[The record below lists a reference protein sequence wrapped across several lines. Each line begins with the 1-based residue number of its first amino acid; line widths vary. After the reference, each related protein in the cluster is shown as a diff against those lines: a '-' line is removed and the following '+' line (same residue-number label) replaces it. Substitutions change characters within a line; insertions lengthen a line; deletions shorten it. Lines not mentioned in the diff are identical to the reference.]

1 MEILPQIIV
10 FAIIASAIYA
20 LLATGLTLTFSTLD
34 FINFAHGDM
43 AMLGAFFFFSLYI
56 SQGLPL
62 TVALILTILIAA
74 ALGLF
79 IERTTFRPVRDKKS
93 FIPLVLSIG
102 VAILAQS
109 LITMFYG
116 GGSQNYYKGGGSATV
131 YNLFNGQITITLGQ
145 IMIVVSAVVL
155 LSGLYLFLKNT
166 RTGKAIRAV
175 SDNKEIA
182 AIMGIDVNKTIM
194 ILFAIATTLAAV
206 AGLLVAFDQNLYPY
220 MGLSLSIKVFA
231 AIILG
236 GVGKFRGAIVGA
248 IIIGFSENL
257 IVGLTGIKSSY
268 KELIVFTIFIFVLMY
283 KPYGIFGG
291 QKEEVESR

>member
-43 AMLGAFFFFSLYI
+43 AMLGAFFFFSLYVT
-56 SQGLPL
+56 QGLPL
-62 TVALILTILIAA
+62 VVALILVIAIAA
-74 ALGLF
+74 ILGLA

-116 GGSQNYYKGGGSATV
+116 GGSQSYYKGGGSATV
-131 YNLFNGQITITLGQ
+131 YNLFDGRITITLGQ
-145 IMIVVSAVVL
+145 VMIIVSAVVL
-155 LSGLYLFLKNT
+155 LSGLYLFLKHT

-182 AIMGIDVNKTIM
+182 AIMGIDVNRTIM

-206 AGLLVAFDQNLYPY
+206 AGILVAFDQNLYPY

-257 IVGLTGIKSSY
+257 IVGLTSIKSSY
-268 KELIVFTIFIFVLMY
+268 KELIVFTIFIFILMY

>member
-20 LLATGLTLTFSTLD
+20 LLATGLTLTFSTLE

-43 AMLGAFFFFSLYI
+43 AMLGAFFFFSLYV
-56 SQGLPL
+56 SHGLPL
-62 TVALILTILIAA
+62 TIALLLTIIIAA
-74 ALGLF
+74 LLGIV
-79 IERTTFRPVRDKKS
+79 IERTTFRPVRDKMA

-116 GGSQNYYKGGGSATV
+116 GGSQSYYKGGGSATV
-131 YNLFNGQITITLGQ
+131 YNLFDGKIIITLGQ
-145 IMIVVSAVVL
+145 IMIVVTAIVL
-155 LSGLYLFLKNT
+155 LTGLYIFLKKT

-175 SDNKEIA
+175 SDNKEVA
-182 AIMGIDVNKTIM
+182 AIMGIDVNRTIM

-206 AGLLVAFDQNLYPY
+206 AGVLVAFDQNLYPY
-220 MGLSLSIKVFA
+220 MGLMLSIKVFA
-231 AIILG
+231 AIVIG
-236 GVGKFRGAIVGA
+236 GVGKFRGAILGA

-257 IVGLTGIKSSY
+257 IVGLTSIKSSY
-268 KELIVFTIFIFVLMY
+268 KELIVFTILIFVLMY

-291 QKEEVESR
+291 QKEEIESR